1 MNLLQTKVIGFRKNE
16 PELRDAVWT
25 ILKEMQ
31 KDGTV
36 AAISQKW
43 FGRDISVIN

>member
-1 MNLLQTKVIGFRKNE
+1 M
-16 PELRDAVWT
+16 A
-25 ILKEMQ
+25 

-43 FGRDISVIN
+43 FGKDISVIGK